1 MTIKIT
7 AMYAGVWWGCQME
20 RALERGSPWLQ
31 TQLLNRGMPAY
42 IVVPES
48 DQDRCSADSRGG
60 SHYETLGEFVV

>member
-1 MTIKIT
+1 
-7 AMYAGVWWGCQME
+7 ME

-31 TQLLNRGMPAY
+31 TQLLTRGMSAY

-60 SHYETLGEFVV
+60 SYHETLGEFVV